1 MGESTHYE
9 VLDVPRGAPHDVIE
23 AAYRDGRALY
33 DEEAVATYSLLD
45 SEERRAFRARLDEA
59 YRVLSNPALRAAY
72 DRELGL
78 PPAPLP
84 PPTVVY
90 DPDRRKGIVLP
101 DPVTGADLRKFREE
115 RGIPLAKIVAAS
127 KVGTRTFEDIEA
139 DRFDR
144 LPAPVYV
151 RGFLQE
157 YAKAVGLD
165 PKATAESFLARM
177 PKR

>member
-1 MGESTHYE
+1 
-9 VLDVPRGAPHDVIE
+9 
-23 AAYRDGRALY
+23 
-33 DEEAVATYSLLD
+33 
-45 SEERRAFRARLDEA
+45 
-59 YRVLSNPALRAAY
+59 
-72 DRELGL
+72 
-78 PPAPLP
+78 
-84 PPTVVY
+84 VY

-101 DPVTGADLRKFREE
+101 DPVTGADLRRFREE
-115 RGIPLAKIVAAS
+115 RGIAIAKIVAES

-157 YAKAVGLD
+157 YAKVVGLD